1 MDLFLKIVYS
11 LIMNFVC
18 FFAGYLA
25 CRQVEQSK
33 QSEENQKIID
43 WFKDTLNIKF
53 TQCKGKGKYR
63 LRMGTKEA
71 KKFCSLILPY
81 MHDSMMYKVIL

>member
-1 MDLFLKIVYS
+1 MDLFLKIAYS

-33 QSEENQKIID
+33 QNEENQKMILQIAD
-43 WFKDTLNIKF
+43 ELKKIENE
-53 TQCKGKGKYR
+53 KGVGK
-63 LRMGTKEA
+63 
-71 KKFCSLILPY
+71 
-81 MHDSMMYKVIL
+81 

>member
-1 MDLFLKIVYS
+1 MDLFFKIVYS

-33 QSEENQKIID
+33 RNEENQKMILQIAD
-43 WFKDTLNIKF
+43 ELKKLE
-53 TQCKGKGKYR
+53 
-63 LRMGTKEA
+63 KE
-71 KKFCSLILPY
+71 K
-81 MHDSMMYKVIL
+81 MDDERNN

>member
-25 CRQVEQSK
+25 CRQSEQGK
-33 QSEENQKIID
+33 QYEENQKM
-43 WFKDTLNIKF
+43 TLQIADELK
-53 TQCKGKGKYR
+53 KLGKGKTDDESK
-63 LRMGTKEA
+63 G
-71 KKFCSLILPY
+71 
-81 MHDSMMYKVIL
+81 

>member
-11 LIMNFVC
+11 LIMNSVC

-33 QSEENQKIID
+33 QNEENQKMILQIAD
-43 WFKDTLNIKF
+43 ELKKIEKEKTDDAS
-53 TQCKGKGKYR
+53 KG
-63 LRMGTKEA
+63 
-71 KKFCSLILPY
+71 
-81 MHDSMMYKVIL
+81 

>member
-25 CRQVEQSK
+25 CRQEEQRKRSEASRKLMLQIADELEKLEKEKSK
-33 QSEENQKIID
+33 
-43 WFKDTLNIKF
+43 
-53 TQCKGKGKYR
+53 
-63 LRMGTKEA
+63 
-71 KKFCSLILPY
+71 
-81 MHDSMMYKVIL
+81 

>member
-25 CRQVEQSK
+25 CRQAEQSK
-33 QSEENQKIID
+33 QNEENQKMILQISEELKKLG
-43 WFKDTLNIKF
+43 KDK
-53 TQCKGKGKYR
+53 
-63 LRMGTKEA
+63 MDDESKEKS
-71 KKFCSLILPY
+71 KK
-81 MHDSMMYKVIL
+81 K

>member
-25 CRQVEQSK
+25 CRQAEQGK
-33 QSEENQKIID
+33 QYEESQKMILQIAD
-43 WFKDTLNIKF
+43 ELKKIEKE
-53 TQCKGKGKYR
+53 KGVGK
-63 LRMGTKEA
+63 
-71 KKFCSLILPY
+71 
-81 MHDSMMYKVIL
+81 

>member
-25 CRQVEQSK
+25 CRQAEQSK
-33 QSEENQKIID
+33 QNEENQKIILHIAD
-43 WFKDTLNIKF
+43 ELKKIENE
-53 TQCKGKGKYR
+53 KGVGK
-63 LRMGTKEA
+63 
-71 KKFCSLILPY
+71 
-81 MHDSMMYKVIL
+81 

>member
-25 CRQVEQSK
+25 CRQEEQRKRNEASSK
-33 QSEENQKIID
+33 
-43 WFKDTLNIKF
+43 
-53 TQCKGKGKYR
+53 
-63 LRMGTKEA
+63 
-71 KKFCSLILPY
+71 LILQIA
-81 MHDSMMYKVIL
+81 DELKKLEKEKVEDERKG

>member
-25 CRQVEQSK
+25 CRQEEQRKRSEASRKLMLHIADELKKLEKEKVEDD
-33 QSEENQKIID
+33 E
-43 WFKDTLNIKF
+43 
-53 TQCKGKGKYR
+53 
-63 LRMGTKEA
+63 
-71 KKFCSLILPY
+71 
-81 MHDSMMYKVIL
+81 

>member
-25 CRQVEQSK
+25 CRQEEQRKRSEASRKLMLYIADELKKLEKEKVEDD
-33 QSEENQKIID
+33 E
-43 WFKDTLNIKF
+43 
-53 TQCKGKGKYR
+53 
-63 LRMGTKEA
+63 
-71 KKFCSLILPY
+71 
-81 MHDSMMYKVIL
+81 

>member
-33 QSEENQKIID
+33 QNEENQKMILQIED
-43 WFKDTLNIKF
+43 ELKKLE
-53 TQCKGKGKYR
+53 
-63 LRMGTKEA
+63 KEN
-71 KKFCSLILPY
+71 KNNG
-81 MHDSMMYKVIL
+81 

>member
-33 QSEENQKIID
+33 RIEENQKMVLQIAD
-43 WFKDTLNIKF
+43 ELKKLE
-53 TQCKGKGKYR
+53 
-63 LRMGTKEA
+63 KEN
-71 KKFCSLILPY
+71 KNNE
-81 MHDSMMYKVIL
+81 

>member
-25 CRQVEQSK
+25 CRQAEQSK
-33 QSEENQKIID
+33 QNEENQKMILQIAD
-43 WFKDTLNIKF
+43 ELKKLEKEKTDDES
-53 TQCKGKGKYR
+53 KG
-63 LRMGTKEA
+63 
-71 KKFCSLILPY
+71 
-81 MHDSMMYKVIL
+81 

>member
-18 FFAGYLA
+18 FFAGCLA

-33 QSEENQKIID
+33 QIEENQKMILQIAD
-43 WFKDTLNIKF
+43 ELKKLE
-53 TQCKGKGKYR
+53 
-63 LRMGTKEA
+63 KEN
-71 KKFCSLILPY
+71 KNNE
-81 MHDSMMYKVIL
+81 

>member
-25 CRQVEQSK
+25 CRQEEQRK
-33 QSEENQKIID
+33 RSEASRKLMMQIADELKKLEKEKAEND
-43 WFKDTLNIKF
+43 
-53 TQCKGKGKYR
+53 
-63 LRMGTKEA
+63 E
-71 KKFCSLILPY
+71 
-81 MHDSMMYKVIL
+81 

>member
-33 QSEENQKIID
+33 RSEENQKMILQIAD
-43 WFKDTLNIKF
+43 ELKKLE
-53 TQCKGKGKYR
+53 
-63 LRMGTKEA
+63 KEN
-71 KKFCSLILPY
+71 KNNE
-81 MHDSMMYKVIL
+81 

>member
-25 CRQVEQSK
+25 CRQAGQSK
-33 QSEENQKIID
+33 QNEENQKMILQIAD
-43 WFKDTLNIKF
+43 ELKKLENE
-53 TQCKGKGKYR
+53 KGVGK
-63 LRMGTKEA
+63 
-71 KKFCSLILPY
+71 
-81 MHDSMMYKVIL
+81 